1 MGKIL
6 DKGGNKL
13 VIALLTAANAVL
25 TSYTAGTNCL
35 NLGSIADSEIKVDPS
50 SEKFKAEDGSVVGSD
65 ETFEGMTSATLME
78 TDKAKIDY
86 LTFTVRDAANH
97 LEVKYQGKKNGFH
110 QEIFKLAD
118 ITPQMNLKA
127 PGQSKS
133 MKYESTSVVPTA
145 ATTFTLGDL
154 AAIEAATGGTIYA
167 PGPVTIPAGQEFVI
181 VETAVS

>member
-13 VIALLTAANAVL
+13 IIALLSTANAIL
-25 TSYTAGTNCL
+25 TSYTSGTNCL
-35 NLGSIADSEIKVDPS
+35 NLGAIADSGAMIDPQI
-50 SEKFKAEDGSVVGSD
+50 EKFKAEDGATVGSD
-65 ETFEGMTSATLME
+65 ENYEGKTIATIME

-86 LTFTVRDAANH
+86 LAFTIRDAANH
-97 LEVKYQGKKNGFH
+97 LEVKYQGKKNGYH

-118 ITPQMNLKA
+118 VVPQMNLSA

-154 AAIEAATGGTIYA
+154 VLIESATGGTIYA

-181 VETAVS
+181 VETAV